1 MKPGP
6 PGYLWE
12 DGRYRILRPD
22 GRPGA
27 LVSSASLVES
37 IRALHEA
44 EAALFRTILQGYY
57 DDDLDLAVVQYV
69 IQGELKN
76 LHLAMAALA
85 VGGWQNVDSSVNQR
99 TATGLRK
106 EYQYLAV
113 FLLSIGAKEIG
124 QAAALDRIALY
135 ADSGFAR
142 YWDETDI
149 VKRMMGHARERVIA
163 LPKACQTC
171 VAIASAGWVPIGTY
185 RIPVHL
191 LCRCEKEYS

>member
-12 DGRYRILRPD
+12 DGRYRVLRPD

-27 LVSSASLVES
+27 RVAPASVVEN
-37 IRALHEA
+37 IRSMHEA
-44 EAALFRTILQGYY
+44 EAELFREIMQGYY
-57 DDDLDLAVVQYV
+57 DGDIDLAVVQYA

-76 LHLAMAALA
+76 IHLSMAALA

-99 TATGLRK
+99 TATALRR
-106 EYQYLAV
+106 EYQYLATL
-113 FLLSIGAKEIG
+113 LLSIRSQEIT
-124 QAAALDRIALY
+124 QATALDRIALY